1 MAILVLMLFLALKI
15 YIMKNLILLLS
26 LIIIL
31 SACESR
37 NSDEFSIS
45 GKIEGKFVGNV
56 YLQKNKDGQFIILDT
71 AVVEDGRFKF
81 KGSIEYP
88 DIYYIGLDE
97 SRFVSFFNE
106 PSDIKISFHI
116 DSITSPEIKGST
128 SDNEY
133 RTYLKSL
140 DKHKSAQIG
149 IYTRYNEAAR
159 NNDSVR
165 VKAIEAE
172 MNEIDA
178 QHKANIL
185 GFIKDNPTSFVS
197 PYIAMRHSY
206 ELNLDELRQ
215 LNTTLDPKVKE
226 SAFAKMLADR
236 MLILENVEVGMQ
248 APDFTMN
255 DTQGNPVKLSDL
267 RGKVLLVDFWASW
280 CGPCRKENPNI
291 VNAYKRFNDKGFD
304 VLGVSLDREQ
314 DSWLAAIKDDNLTW
328 THVSDLQYWNNA
340 ASKLYGVMSIPSNVL
355 LDANGVI
362 IARNLTGEELIKKL
376 EEVLP
381 AV

>member
-1 MAILVLMLFLALKI
+1 MAILVLILFLALKI

-45 GKIEGKFVGNV
+45 GKIEGKFEGNV
-56 YLQKNKDGQFIILDT
+56 YLQKNKDGQFMILDT
-71 AVVEDGRFKF
+71 AVVKDGKFKF
-81 KGSIEYP
+81 KGTIEYP
-88 DIYYIGLDE
+88 NIYYIGIDE
-97 SRFVSFFNE
+97 GRFVSFFNE
-106 PSDIKISFHI
+106 ASDIKIKFHI

-133 RTYLKSL
+133 RSYMKAL

-159 NNDSVR
+159 NNDSVQI
-165 VKAIEAE
+165 KAIEAE

-215 LNTTLDPKVKE
+215 LNITLDPKVKE

-236 MLILENVEVGMQ
+236 ILVLENVEIGKE

-291 VNAYKRFNDKGFD
+291 VNAYKRFNEKGFD
-304 VLGVSLDREQ
+304 ILGVSLDREQ

-328 THVSDLQYWNNA
+328 THVSDLKYWNNA

-376 EEVLP
+376 EELLP

>member
-1 MAILVLMLFLALKI
+1 
-15 YIMKNLILLLS
+15 MKNLILLLS
-26 LIIIL
+26 LIVTL

-37 NSDEFSIS
+37 KSNEFSIN
-45 GKIEGKFVGNV
+45 GKIEGKFEGNV
-56 YLQKNKDGQFIILDT
+56 YLQKNKDGQFMILDT
-71 AVVEDGRFKF
+71 AVVEDGKFKF
-81 KGSIEYP
+81 KGTIEQP
-88 DIYYIGLDE
+88 DIYYIGIDE
-97 SRFVSFFNE
+97 GRFVSFFNE
-106 PSDIKISFHI
+106 PSDIKIKFHI

-128 SDNEY
+128 SDDEY
-133 RTYLKSL
+133 RTYMKSL

-159 NNDSVR
+159 NNDTVQIKS
-165 VKAIEAE
+165 IEAE
-172 MNEIDA
+172 MNELDA
-178 QHKANIL
+178 EHKANIL
-185 GFIKDNPTSFVS
+185 GFIKDNPASFVS

-206 ELNLDELRQ
+206 ELELDELRQ
-215 LNTTLDPKVKE
+215 LNTALDPKVKE
-226 SAFAKMLADR
+226 SPFAKMLADR
-236 MLILENVEVGMQ
+236 IMVLENVEVGKQ

-291 VNAYKRFNDKGFD
+291 VNAYKKFNNKGFD
-304 VLGVSLDREQ
+304 ILGVSLDREQ
-314 DSWLAAIKDDNLTW
+314 DSWLAAIKEDNLTW

-362 IARNLTGEELIKKL
+362 IARNLTGEDLIKKL